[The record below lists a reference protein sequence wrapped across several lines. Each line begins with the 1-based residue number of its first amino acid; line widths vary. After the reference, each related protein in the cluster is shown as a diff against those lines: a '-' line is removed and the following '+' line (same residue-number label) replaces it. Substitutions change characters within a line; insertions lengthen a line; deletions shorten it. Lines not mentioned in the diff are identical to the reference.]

1 MDKNY
6 TEGKTCITCG
16 NPRSN
21 TSTAMCSECGR
32 AKPRKSR
39 EGTYRYTPAKRLRMP
54 IPLVEG
60 ECVHHYQF
68 QTPNGP
74 VSSGTC
80 KKCGDVTEGFN
91 SIPIDTFS
99 LRRKNNFSEDPA
111 INTEPQEGV

>member
-1 MDKNY
+1 MDKHY
-6 TEGKTCITCG
+6 TMGKICG
-16 NPRSN
+16 VCGKPRTN
-21 TSTAMCSECGR
+21 ESTALCQDCNRSQ
-32 AKPRKSR
+32 AKSR
-39 EGTYRYTPAKRLRMP
+39 GGYLHNYPTRRARMP
-54 IPLVEG
+54 IQAVEW

-74 VSSGTC
+74 VSSGTST
-80 KKCGDVTEGFN
+80 KCGDVTEGFN